1 MIPIVKGPRPAFF
14 NALSIQKTIASFERD
29 RSDLSRWRQSRGQFR
44 FPALAELKVALF
56 KESHGKC
63 VYCEQQLR
71 DPALMQVDHFRPIR
85 NIVGSHGHRSDQHY
99 FWLAYDWGNLFAA
112 CPRCNTSK
120 GAKFPIAGSP
130 APEGTWD
137 DLDTIERPLLLNPA
151 RCVPEAHLQFHPN
164 GYVQHKTIEG
174 EYTISI
180 LKLNRSELTEFR
192 ANRIEQLLQF
202 EDPTKASAFFQP
214 HAEFAGAAS
223 QVARDL
229 KLNPSWLL
237 DWRRFVP
244 PAPAAIEIP
253 GNVPVVKADM
263 GGGEEAE
270 KAEDAKYYASFPL
283 ISSIQIA
290 GIFGFTALKLDV
302 PISTSGRTACLAL
315 LGENGVGKSS
325 VLKGVALA
333 LHEGD
338 TLQELGLQVDE
349 VLNPDVVTGTVS
361 VHFDTGELRSV
372 HINRDGTVARRPVT
386 TPILLLGYGATRLS
400 PTASHPFTPEKGDAK
415 IRKLFDTYVPL
426 GAPSQWMASLSVE
439 QFDFAAAA
447 IKSLLDLRDGV
458 LRLTGV
464 VESPIGLDLH
474 GTLHPLERMS
484 QGYKSVLALACDV
497 MATLLKRWETFDAA
511 QGIVL
516 IDEVENHLHPA
527 WKMRIVSSLRKA
539 FPRVQFV
546 ITTHDPLCLRGLE
559 NGEVALLRRGTSEGR
574 ETVALQALPAVNEM
588 RIDQILTSSYFGL
601 RSTIDPEAEEL
612 FEEYYSLLDREDELT
627 DEERVCLDQLKETIR
642 KFDLPALLPRDRIL
656 YAAIDKFIAQRKSP
670 VPDDHAQF
678 DDELLALVDDLVSS
692 LATEKLPAS

>member
-1 MIPIVKGPRPAFF
+1 MIPIVKGPRPDFF
-14 NALSIQKTIASFERD
+14 DAPPIQKAIASFEQAH
-29 RSDLSRWRQSRGQFR
+29 SDLSRWRQSRGLFR
-44 FPALAELKVALF
+44 FPAMRELKEALF
-56 KESHGKC
+56 YESHGKC

-71 DPALMQVDHFRPIR
+71 SPTLMQVDHFRPIQ
-85 NIVGSHGHRSDQHY
+85 NIISNHGHRSDQHY
-99 FWLAYDWGNLFAA
+99 FWLAYNWDNLFAA
-112 CPRCNTSK
+112 CPRCNMSK

-130 APEGTWD
+130 APEHTWD

-151 RCVPEAHLQFHPN
+151 RCDPEVHLQFHPN
-164 GYVQHKTIEG
+164 GLVQHKTIEG

-180 LKLNRSELTEFR
+180 LKLNRSELTELR
-192 ANRIEQLLQF
+192 ANRIEQLLRF
-202 EDPTKASAFFQP
+202 EDPTKASEFFQP
-214 HAEFAGAAS
+214 QAEFAGAAR
-223 QVARDL
+223 QIARDL

-237 DWRRFVP
+237 DWRRVAPPVP
-244 PAPAAIEIP
+244 DAIEIS

-263 GGGEEAE
+263 AGVEES
-270 KAEDAKYYASFPL
+270 EDARYYASFPL

-290 GIFGFTALKLDV
+290 GMFGFTVLSLDV
-302 PISTSGRTACLAL
+302 PTSTSGRTACLAL

-325 VLKGVALA
+325 VLKGIALA

-338 TLQELGLQVDE
+338 PLQELGLQVDE
-349 VLNPDVVTGTVS
+349 LLNPDVEAGAVY

-372 HINRDGTVARRPVT
+372 HIKRDGTVTRRPVM
-386 TPILLLGYGATRLS
+386 TPILLLAYGATRLL
-400 PTASHPFTPEKGDAK
+400 PTASHPFTPEPGDAK
-415 IRKLFDTYVPL
+415 VRNLFDPYVPL
-426 GAPSQWMASLSVE
+426 SAPSQWMASLSVE

-458 LRLTGV
+458 LRPTGV
-464 VESPIGLDLH
+464 AESPIAFDLH
-474 GTLHPLERMS
+474 GKLHPLERLS

-497 MATLLKRWETFDAA
+497 MATLLKRWVTFDAA

-516 IDEVENHLHPA
+516 IDELENHLHPV

-559 NGEVALLRRGTSEGR
+559 KGEVALLHRGTDEGR
-574 ETVALQALPAVNEM
+574 ETIALQQSLPAVSEM

-612 FEEYYSLLDREDELT
+612 FEEYYSLLDREGDLT
-627 DEERVCLDQLKETIR
+627 DEECVRLDQLKETIR

-656 YAAIDKFIAQRKSP
+656 YAAIDKYLAQRKSP
-670 VPDDHAQF
+670 VPDDRAQF
-678 DDELLALVDDLVSS
+678 DGDLLALVDELVAS
-692 LATEKLPAS
+692 LATEE